1 MPRGGARAG
10 AGRPRADGSP
20 NNAYEPPEPSDAQLD
35 FERERAEH
43 ERVKREQRQFKLDV
57 EMGQYLHRT
66 AVQQASAT
74 ALAVLTQ
81 SLRSLTDQLERAA
94 NLTPQQAELA
104 EATIDRALS
113 EVATAFKAMAGEV

>member
-10 AGRPRADGSP
+10 AGRPRADGQP
-20 NNAYEPPEPSDAQLD
+20 NNAYEGPEPSDAQLD

-57 EMGQYLHRT
+57 EMGQYLSRA

-81 SLRSLTDQLERAA
+81 SLRGLTDQLERAA
-94 NLTPQQAELA
+94 NLTPQQADLA
-104 EATIDRALS
+104 EQTIDRSLA